1 MVSLDSSALL
11 GPFLLLI
18 VERVWNDT
26 VCCLTAF
33 YLFFFVAVSH
43 TIFRVEI
50 SKDFV
55 YSAIKII
62 M

>member
-1 MVSLDSSALL
+1 MLSNS
-11 GPFLLLI
+11 FLFI
-18 VERVWNDT
+18 
-26 VCCLTAF
+26 
-33 YLFFFVAVSH
+33 FFVAVSH

-50 SKDFV
+50 SRDFV